1 MTYDSPGPYSWI
13 CPVRSKGLKIKTLI
27 NPTSLQASEKR
38 LGSFL
43 SIVSAH
49 GTDEK
54 SFEVLR
60 ESISNLEYF
69 GENNNRNNRQRG
81 TKSKQ
86 PHGK

>member
-1 MTYDSPGPYSWI
+1 MTYGSPGPYSWI
-13 CPVRSKGLKIKTLI
+13 CPVHSKGLKIKTLI

-54 SFEVLR
+54 SFEVLTEEGINFQFR
-60 ESISNLEYF
+60 IF
-69 GENNNRNNRQRG
+69 WG
-81 TKSKQ
+81 KQ
-86 PHGK
+86 QQKQEERYQSQAAT